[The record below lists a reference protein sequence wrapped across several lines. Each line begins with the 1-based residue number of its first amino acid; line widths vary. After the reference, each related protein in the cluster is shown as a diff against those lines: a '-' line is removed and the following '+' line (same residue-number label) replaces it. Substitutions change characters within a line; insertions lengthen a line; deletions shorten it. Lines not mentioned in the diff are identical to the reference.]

1 MMFEKL
7 KNVLDVS
14 EIRQEQTFN
23 REDIENKVLY
33 NNYLNNIQNI
43 ILPR

>member
-7 KNVLDVS
+7 KNELDVS

-23 REDIENKVLY
+23 REDFENKLLY